1 MEAFLKNAI
10 KNIFWV
16 LIFLFVGIVTSFDW
30 RFWLLLLL
38 YVLRPFIEE
47 LAHRLNYRL
56 KNLAE
61 KLRQNRLQNRPPH

>member
-16 LIFLFVGIVTSFDW
+16 LIFLFVGIVTGFDW

-38 YVLRPFIEE
+38 YVLRPFIDE
-47 LAHRLNYRL
+47 LAYRL
-56 KNLAE
+56 K
-61 KLRQNRLQNRPPH
+61 NRLQNRPPH